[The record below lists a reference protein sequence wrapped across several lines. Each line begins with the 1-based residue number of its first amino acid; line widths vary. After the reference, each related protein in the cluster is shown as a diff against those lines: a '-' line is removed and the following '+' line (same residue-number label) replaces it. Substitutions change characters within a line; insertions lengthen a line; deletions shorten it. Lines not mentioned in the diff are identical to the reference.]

1 MPGYRLIPSS
11 LHREKHYRLALHEGT
26 APPPS
31 FIPSE
36 AAYRPAEKIP
46 VRDTAPQ
53 SSGPSLS
60 QGSGCSAPAGYRLEL
75 LFPETAIPHSSS
87 PSPGDRPSAFL
98 PLLAESSVCCP
109 ETAAPVSSGPLPAET
124 GGTAPP
130 VAAPLPSTDQKKELL
145 GDGGSLR
152 GEGPFELWPKGSSPA
167 TKYPAHFPLP
177 CSSSCSQRASRSAAS
192 TERGPGRA
200 NRCSSTSSTRPERTA
215 LRPR

>member
-1 MPGYRLIPSS
+1 MRA
-11 LHREKHYRLALHEGT
+11 R
-26 APPPS
+26 PPS
-31 FIPSE
+31 IVHSFRGG
-36 AAYRPAEKIP
+36 YRPAEKIP

-53 SSGPSLS
+53 KSGPSLS
-60 QGSGCSAPAGYRLEL
+60 PGSGCSAPAGYRLEL
-75 LFPETAIPHSSS
+75 LFPETEIPHSSS
-87 PSPGDRPSAFL
+87 PSPED
-98 PLLAESSVCCP
+98 
-109 ETAAPVSSGPLPAET
+109 AAPISPCPLPAET

-152 GEGPFELWPKGSSPA
+152 GEGPFELWPKGPSPA
-167 TKYPAHFPLP
+167 TKYPAHSPLP
-177 CSSSCSQRASRSAAS
+177 CSSPCSQRASCSAAS